1 MAEKEGQAPPPPRKK
16 KKGGHGGHHGGAW
29 KVAFADFMTS
39 MFALFL
45 VLWVIATTSI
55 SQRAAI
61 ANYFRNPTLF
71 KPGSNKPMVIN
82 PSNEGG
88 AEKTDNEGTSNSE
101 MTNQLSSSP
110 SSSDE
115 EKLDKLM
122 EQLEQD
128 SSLKELGT
136 QFKVEMTDQGLK
148 IELNEAGSTGV
159 FQMGSSDLTPAMA
172 EQIAHISQAISGI
185 DNRVVVAGYT
195 DKYAYSGSKYT
206 NWQLSAD
213 RANAVRSRL
222 IGSGVDTSRMA
233 AVVGYGDNELANP
246 QNPYSP
252 ENRRVSLLVLK
263 NSKNFTLGAK

>member
-16 KKGGHGGHHGGAW
+16 KCPGHAAHGGAW

-88 AEKTDNEGTSNSE
+88 AEKTENEGSSNSE
-101 MTNQLSSSP
+101 TTNQLSSESQQ
-110 SSSDE
+110 SDE

-122 EQLEQD
+122 EELEQD
-128 SSLKELGT
+128 SSLQELGS

-172 EQIAHISQAISGI
+172 AQIAHISQAISGI

-206 NWQLSAD
+206 N
-213 RANAVRSRL
+213 
-222 IGSGVDTSRMA
+222 
-233 AVVGYGDNELANP
+233 
-246 QNPYSP
+246 
-252 ENRRVSLLVLK
+252 
-263 NSKNFTLGAK
+263 

>member
-1 MAEKEGQAPPPPRKK
+1 VAEKEGQAPPPPRRK
-16 KKGGHGGHHGGAW
+16 KKGGHAGHHGGAW

-71 KPGSNKPMVIN
+71 KPGSNKPVILT

-88 AEKTDNEGTSNSE
+88 AEETKTEGSSNSE
-101 MTNQLSSSP
+101 MTNQLDMASQK
-110 SSSDE
+110 SDE
-115 EKLDKLM
+115 EKMEKLKAD
-122 EQLEQD
+122 LEQD
-128 SSLKELGT
+128 SALKELGS

-148 IELNEAGSTGV
+148 IELNDAGAVGV
-159 FQMGSSDLTPAMA
+159 FQMGSAELTPGMS
-172 EQIAHISQAISGI
+172 EQLSRISKAISGV

-206 NWQLSAD
+206 NWQLSSD
-213 RANAVRSRL
+213 RANAVRSKL
-222 IGSGVDTSRMA
+222 LGSGIDSARMA

>member
-1 MAEKEGQAPPPPRKK
+1 MAEKEGQAPPPPKRK

-45 VLWVIATTSI
+45 VLWVIATS
-55 SQRAAI
+55 SSSERAAM

-71 KPGSNKPMVIN
+71 MPGSNKPVIIN
-82 PSNEGG
+82 PTNEGG
-88 AEKTDNEGTSNSE
+88 TEQTNSEGSSNSE
-101 MTNQLSSSP
+101 TTNQLDAESKKN
-110 SSSDE
+110 DE
-115 EKLDKLM
+115 VKLDKLQ
-122 EQLEQD
+122 EQLTQD
-128 SSLKELGT
+128 SALKELGT

-148 IELNEAGSTGV
+148 IELNEAGTTGV
-159 FQMGSSDLTPAMA
+159 FQMGSAELTPAMA

-195 DKYAYSGSKYT
+195 DKYAFSGSKYT

-246 QNPYSP
+246 QSPYSP
-252 ENRRVSLLVLK
+252 ENRRVSLLILK